1 MVFQRFEWCPSV
13 ELLRVAKLQGWRLQ
27 SDRKATP
34 KAAQKSFFSRG
45 SEETFRSFRVWA
57 IFYFE
62 ICGRFFFETKKPLQ
76 CSTLQWLGLICC
88 ANMYRV
94 RSSSTDL
101 LHCCQIYPLD
111 PFEQYSSGKHL
122 YIFLWKHLVKIGN
135 AVVSSCPYLSFT
147 CTLLGYNSSRSVI
160 AISHNTAKRCRA
172 QGERPNVFLRDH
184 ACSSPAE

>member
-1 MVFQRFEWCPSV
+1 MFQRFEWCPSV

-34 KAAQKSFFSRG
+34 KAAQKLFFSRV
-45 SEETFRSFRVWA
+45 SEETVRSFSV
-57 IFYFE
+57 
-62 ICGRFFFETKKPLQ
+62 RFFFETKKPLQ

-94 RSSSTDL
+94 RSSSTEL

-111 PFEQYSSGKHL
+111 PFEQYSSGKLL

-147 CTLLGYNSSRSVI
+147 CTLLGYNSSMSVI